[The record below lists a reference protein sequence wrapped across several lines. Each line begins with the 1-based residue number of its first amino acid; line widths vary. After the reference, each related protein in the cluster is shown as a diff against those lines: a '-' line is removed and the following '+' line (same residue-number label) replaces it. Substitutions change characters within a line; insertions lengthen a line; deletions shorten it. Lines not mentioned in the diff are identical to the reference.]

1 MREWFTLIRCVLGNY
16 LDWYLQF
23 ILMVTINFNCI
34 FNVAKCNLGEV
45 KIKPISGRGSC
56 TPIRHTG
63 FRRAS
68 DDAYSLWEVV
78 LFRVPN
84 RAYVRQFAPPSS
96 LVVAAALWVALDTC
110 APCSRLALRLAPPP
124 AFIGTF
130 AKFIY
135 WR

>member
-1 MREWFTLIRCVLGNY
+1 MREWFTLIRCVFGNY

-23 ILMVTINFNCI
+23 ILMVTINFNFI
-34 FNVAKCNLGEV
+34 FNVVKCNSGEV
-45 KIKPISGRGSC
+45 KIEPISGRGSC

-68 DDAYSLWEVV
+68 DDVYSLWEGV

-96 LVVAAALWVALDTC
+96 LLVPAALWVSVNTC
-110 APCSRLALRLAPPP
+110 APCSMLAFRLAQSP

-130 AKFIY
+130 AKLIY